1 MSESDFADRY
11 AEEGIAPKAELIEGR
26 KLEGRKQAADRI
38 AGAITKEQIFG
49 LVSLYFGINP
59 PDMS

>member
-11 AEEGIAPKAELIEGR
+11 AEEGIAPKAELI
-26 KLEGRKQAADRI
+26 EGRKQAADRI